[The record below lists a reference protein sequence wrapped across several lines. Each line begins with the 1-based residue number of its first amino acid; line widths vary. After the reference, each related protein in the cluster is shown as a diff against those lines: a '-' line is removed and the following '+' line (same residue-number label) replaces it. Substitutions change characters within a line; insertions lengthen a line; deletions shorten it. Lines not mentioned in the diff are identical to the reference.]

1 MLFLVYYLTRVVL
14 LQLVYK
20 IMSFHNIAYGNIQ
33 DYKKMHNATKRTI
46 VSNNVFSRWT
56 ETRTLS
62 KTNLFQ
68 GIAFIL
74 ILMTSEII
82 ISNEKVNYIN
92 KWLFSVIPVIISESL
107 EMQWRVWVLLC
118 VYQHSYFHISDR
130 STRPCNTAKY
140 GRKRSYMESVT
151 VDLGI
156 LDDKNGVDSGS
167 MSIVS
172 RRSIM

>member
-20 IMSFHNIAYGNIQ
+20 IMSFHSNAYGNIQ

-46 VSNNVFSRWT
+46 VSNNNNVLSRWT

-92 KWLFSVIPVIISESL
+92 KWLFSVIPVIISDRWKCNEEYECYYVSINIL
-107 EMQWRVWVLLC
+107 IFI
-118 VYQHSYFHISDR
+118 YQIVVRDHAIR
-130 STRPCNTAKY
+130 RNTA
-140 GRKRSYMESVT
+140 VN
-151 VDLGI
+151 DLI
-156 LDDKNGVDSGS
+156 WSP
-167 MSIVS
+167 
-172 RRSIM
+172 

>member
-92 KWLFSVIPVIISESL
+92 KWLFSVIPVIISDRWKCNEEYECYYVSINIL
-107 EMQWRVWVLLC
+107 IFI
-118 VYQHSYFHISDR
+118 YQIVVRDHAIR
-130 STRPCNTAKY
+130 RNTA
-140 GRKRSYMESVT
+140 VN
-151 VDLGI
+151 DLI
-156 LDDKNGVDSGS
+156 WSP
-167 MSIVS
+167 
-172 RRSIM
+172 